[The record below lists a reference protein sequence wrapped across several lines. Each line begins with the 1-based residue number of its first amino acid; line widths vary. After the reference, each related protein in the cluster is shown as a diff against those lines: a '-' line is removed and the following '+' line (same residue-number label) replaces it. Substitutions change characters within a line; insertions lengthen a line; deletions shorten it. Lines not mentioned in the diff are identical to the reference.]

1 MMRPIATILPAL
13 VLAAQPLSAWPGE
26 IIELH
31 VQHAMVANDIGDRP
45 DMKLD
50 LAPESKDAFGAFT
63 TKYIGRVVD
72 LKIDG
77 KVMVS
82 PVVRDPILGGQV
94 MVSGNFERGE
104 LVAIAKRIEAA
115 NAKVEA
121 EVQDQ

>member
-1 MMRPIATILPAL
+1 
-13 VLAAQPLSAWPGE
+13 
-26 IIELH
+26 
-31 VQHAMVANDIGDRP
+31 
-45 DMKLD
+45 
-50 LAPESKDAFGAFT
+50 
-63 TKYIGRVVD
+63 VVD

-77 KVMVS
+77 KVTVS

-94 MVSGNFERGE
+94 MVSGNFERGA